1 MKYLNIIVAA
11 LLVLIAI
18 VVSILFAITATQR
31 NLNGLESTIWQ
42 IFTFAAGLSGSFIF
56 GRQSA
61 REAAREIIRLHARS
75 AFRRVLSL
83 YRSLARASATIKS
96 SQVPE
101 PEEDPQV
108 TLAKLDAIVI
118 EQLAAAD
125 DALEDWRDIVPDDVK
140 ELTKNGELPIQG
152 GIDNDGTDSRQSRT
166 RA

>member
-1 MKYLNIIVAA
+1 MKNLNSIVAA
-11 LLVLIAI
+11 LLVLISI
-18 VVSILFAITATQR
+18 GVSILFAITATQR

-42 IFTFAAGLSGSFIF
+42 IFTFASGLSGSFIF

-61 REAAREIIRLHARS
+61 REAAREIIRPHARS
-75 AFRRVLSL
+75 AFRRVLFL
-83 YRSLARASATIKS
+83 YRSLARASVTIKL

-108 TLAKLDAIVI
+108 TLAKLDTIVI

-140 ELTKNGELPIQG
+140 ELTKNGKLPIQG
-152 GIDNDGTDSRQSRT
+152 GIDNAGTDSRQSRA

>member
-1 MKYLNIIVAA
+1 MKKLESIGAV
-11 LLVLIAI
+11 LLILFSV
-18 VVSILFAITATQR
+18 VVSIFVAYIGTTRTLTV
-31 NLNGLESTIWQ
+31 LESTLWQ
-42 IFTFAAGLSGSFIF
+42 IFVFAAGLTGSFIF
-56 GRQSA
+56 GRRSA
-61 REAAREIIRLHARS
+61 REAAREIIKPHARS

-83 YRSLARASATIKS
+83 YRSLARASVTIKL

-108 TLAKLDAIVI
+108 TLAKLDTIVI

-140 ELTKNGELPIQG
+140 ELTKNGEFPIQG
-152 GIDNDGTDSRQSRT
+152 GIDNARTDSRQSRT

>member
-1 MKYLNIIVAA
+1 MKNLEYIVAA
-11 LLVLIAI
+11 LLVLISI
-18 VVSILFAITATQR
+18 VVSIVFAITATRR
-31 NLNGLESTIWQ
+31 NLNGLESSIWQ

-61 REAAREIIRLHARS
+61 REAAREIIKPHARS

-83 YRSLARASATIKS
+83 YRSLARASATIKL
-96 SQVPE
+96 SQAPE
-101 PEEDPQV
+101 SEEALQV
-108 TLAKLDAIVI
+108 TLAKLDTIVT

-140 ELTKNGELPIQG
+140 ELTKNGELTIQG

>member
-1 MKYLNIIVAA
+1 MLVYTAA
-11 LLVLIAI
+11 IRTLTSLENVLLQVISL
-18 VVSILFAITATQR
+18 S
-31 NLNGLESTIWQ
+31 
-42 IFTFAAGLSGSFIF
+42 AGLAGSFIF
-56 GRQSA
+56 GRRSA
-61 REAAREIIRLHARS
+61 REAAREIIKPHARS

-83 YRSLARASATIKS
+83 YRSLARASATIKL
-96 SQVPE
+96 SQAPE
-101 PEEDPQV
+101 SEEALQV
-108 TLAKLDAIVI
+108 TLARLDTIVT

>member
-1 MKYLNIIVAA
+1 MKNLESIGAVG
-11 LLVLIAI
+11 LVLISI
-18 VVSILFAITATQR
+18 VVSIVFAITETRR
-31 NLNGLESTIWQ
+31 NLNGLESALWQ

-61 REAAREIIRLHARS
+61 REAAREIIKPHARS

-83 YRSLARASATIKS
+83 YRSLARASATIKL
-96 SQVPE
+96 SQAPE
-101 PEEDPQV
+101 SEEALQV
-108 TLAKLDAIVI
+108 TLARLDTIVT

>member
-1 MKYLNIIVAA
+1 MKNLEYIVAA
-11 LLVLIAI
+11 LLVLISI
-18 VVSILFAITATQR
+18 VVSIVFAITATRR

-42 IFTFAAGLSGSFIF
+42 IFTFAGGLSGSFIF

-61 REAAREIIRLHARS
+61 REAAREIIKPHARS

-83 YRSLARASATIKS
+83 YRSLARASATIKL
-96 SQVPE
+96 SQAPE
-101 PEEDPQV
+101 SEEALQV
-108 TLAKLDAIVI
+108 TLAKLDTIVT

-125 DALEDWRDIVPDDVK
+125 DALEDWRDIIPDDVK
-140 ELTKNGELPIQG
+140 ELTKNGELPVQG